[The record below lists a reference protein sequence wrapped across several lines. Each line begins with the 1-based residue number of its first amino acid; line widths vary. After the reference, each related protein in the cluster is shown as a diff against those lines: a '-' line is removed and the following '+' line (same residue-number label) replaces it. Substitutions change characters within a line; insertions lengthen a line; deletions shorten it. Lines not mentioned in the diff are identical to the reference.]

1 MAQPDVVLNLRGGA
15 VERLDIRVLVV
26 DDFQPFRVFVCS
38 ALRKKAEFEDIHE
51 AADGLEAIQKAE
63 ELQPDLIV
71 LDIGLPTVNGIEAA
85 RQIRR
90 LSANSKIIF
99 VSQESSPDV
108 VEEALSLGA
117 WGYVVKAHA
126 GSELLPAVQAVC
138 EGRRF
143 VSNGLSG
150 HNAAEAMC
158 APASNRFG
166 HQDFAASRKRIT
178 RNHEAEFF
186 PNDGS
191 FQMGL
196 TRFIEA
202 AFKIRN
208 PVILVAT
215 PLQQRSI
222 LESLEARGWDVVA
235 ARRDG
240 SYRELD
246 PIETLA
252 TFMVKDWPDPDRFR
266 TVATHL
272 ILQAAKAAKGE
283 HPRVAAC
290 GVCAPTL
297 WAEGKRDAAIQVERL
312 WDEIARSYDVD
323 VLCGYVSTDFER
335 QENSHLYERICR
347 EHSVIR
353 YH

>member
-1 MAQPDVVLNLRGGA
+1 
-15 VERLDIRVLVV
+15 VEGVSIRVLVV
-26 DDFQPFRVFVCS
+26 DDFEPFRVFVCS
-38 ALRKKAEFEDIHE
+38 ALRKKPEFEDIHE
-51 AADGLEAIQKAE
+51 ASDGLEAIRKAE
-63 ELQPDLIV
+63 ELQPGLIV
-71 LDIGLPTVNGIEAA
+71 LDIGLPTVNGIEVA

-90 LSANSKIIF
+90 LSADSKILF
-99 VSQESSPDV
+99 VSQESSADV

-126 GSELLPAVQAVC
+126 GTELLAAVEAIC

-150 HNAAEAMC
+150 HNVAEAIST
-158 APASNRFG
+158 PPPHRFD
-166 HQDFAASRKRIT
+166 HQHFPPPLVSRNGIT

-186 PNDGS
+186 PNEGS
-191 FQMGL
+191 FRTGL

-215 PLQQRSI
+215 PLERSSI
-222 LESLEARGWDVVA
+222 LESLQARGWDVA
-235 ARRDG
+235 AALRDG
-240 SYRELD
+240 SYMELD
-246 PIETLA
+246 LNETLS
-252 TFMVKDWPDPDRFR
+252 TFMVNDWPDSDRFR
-266 TVATHL
+266 KMASNL
-272 ILQAAKAAKGE
+272 ILEAAKAAKGE

-297 WAEGKRDAAIQVERL
+297 WAQGKREAAIQVERL
-312 WDEIARSYDVD
+312 WDELARSYDVD

-335 QENSHLYERICR
+335 QENSHVYERICR
-347 EHSVIR
+347 QHSVVR